1 MGSTTI
7 PTRAECAVLSDSA
20 GQAFTS
26 HPSSPLE
33 APPPDASE
41 SFLPAQSVQEE
52 DSKDISIRGSPRS
65 QGNASSTELD
75 EVSLR
80 PFERAYAVPPKAA
93 YAEAD
98 RLQSLPSS
106 HEATDEEHDIA
117 FQDSSFLI
125 EEAYNQEPG
134 IVQHIFNFVHG
145 WDADRGH
152 SRIFDFLF
160 TQEWPIGSQRHQFSY
175 QIPASSFSEHPDGEP
190 SFEGEGLGDIQLNY
204 RFQALCGEGERLSAP
219 DYRSACHPMPRISH
233 FSSTCRLS
241 IGTKRSRV
249 GALCG
254 SNSDN
259 CSASNFSSSTLLLV
273 SLIEGGPVA
282 RIDTRYVQP

>member
-1 MGSTTI
+1 M
-7 PTRAECAVLSDSA
+7 AVM
-20 GQAFTS
+20 
-26 HPSSPLE
+26 HMR
-33 APPPDASE
+33 DASVDVC
-41 SFLPAQSVQEE
+41 A
-52 DSKDISIRGSPRS
+52 G
-65 QGNASSTELD
+65 LD
-75 EVSLR
+75 R
-80 PFERAYAVPPKAA
+80 FTHRA
-93 YAEAD
+93 
-98 RLQSLPSS
+98 
-106 HEATDEEHDIA
+106 
-117 FQDSSFLI
+117 
-125 EEAYNQEPG
+125 
-134 IVQHIFNFVHG
+134 
-145 WDADRGH
+145 W
-152 SRIFDFLF
+152 
-160 TQEWPIGSQRHQFSY
+160 QF
-175 QIPASSFSEHPDGEP
+175 EP

-259 CSASNFSSSTLLLV
+259 CSASNFSSSSLLLV